1 MTVFQSWAREGQ
13 KHMLSKM
20 RPEWNSTGGGWALE
34 IKPREPKAKAWPG
47 ARPGLVEEL
56 MEEHTPGRGVL
67 LTHLAG
73 STVGLESGFAIYP
86 LSEGKLAKQCVWG
99 LQSQYSRGKSWY
111 NLVRKVPHS
120 LVT

>member
-1 MTVFQSWAREGQ
+1 
-13 KHMLSKM
+13 MLSKM
-20 RPEWNSTGGGWALE
+20 RPEWNSPGGGWALK
-34 IKPREPKAKAWPG
+34 IKPREPKVMAWPG
-47 ARPGLVEEL
+47 ARPGLAEEL

-67 LTHLAG
+67 LAHLAG

-99 LQSQYSRGKSWY
+99 LRSQYSPGKNWY